1 MWEAKWG
8 GKVYL
13 SHGSSHSKGVMT
25 LVNPNLDV
33 KVEKY
38 IQDTKGRFL
47 ILDLLIDELH
57 LILVNIYARMT
68 QNSKSRFLKNSK
80 ISLKILPKRILLSQ
94 VTLTALC
101 LKMTKKVE
109 IQFGKNP

>member
-1 MWEAKWG
+1 MITPSF
-8 GKVYL
+8 

-25 LVNPNLDV
+25 LVNPNLDD
-33 KVEKY
+33 KVEKC
-38 IQDTKGRFL
+38 IQDTNGRFL
-47 ILDLLIDELH
+47 IPDLLFDELH
-57 LILVNIYARMT
+57 LILVNIYTPNDANQQVT
-68 QNSKSRFLKNSK
+68 NSK

-94 VTLTALC
+94 VTSTALF